1 MNYDVILRSDVKKAL
16 VAATWISDATKAAVW
31 SILDNV
37 PIVDAETAFPQLG
50 LVKEAFDMAK
60 ADLMPVVRCKDCK
73 AWNTKTAMS
82 FLRDGVHVRC
92 CTCSACGRLMYDDD
106 FCSYGERR

>member
-1 MNYDVILRSDVKKAL
+1 MNYDVIFRSDVKKAL
-16 VAATWISDATKAAVW
+16 VAAPWISDATKAAVL

-60 ADLMPVVRCKDCK
+60 ADLVPVVRCESCE
-73 AWNTKTAMS
+73 AWNTKAAMS

-92 CTCSACGRLMYDDD
+92 CPCSVYGRLMYGDD
-106 FCSYGERR
+106 FCSKGKRR

>member
-16 VAATWISDATKAAVW
+16 VAASWISCATKAAVW

-60 ADLMPVVRCKDCK
+60 ADLVPVVRCKDCK
-73 AWNTKTAMS
+73 HRYKMPAGWSLCNKKMAGMIHDS
-82 FLRDGVHVRC
+82 
-92 CTCSACGRLMYDDD
+92 D
-106 FCSYGERR
+106 FCSYGERRTDK

>member
-16 VAATWISDATKAAVW
+16 VAAPWISDATKAAVW

-60 ADLMPVVRCKDCK
+60 ADLVPVVRCKDCEHRH
-73 AWNTKTAMS
+73 S
-82 FLRDGVHVRC
+82 SEFCECRPEDGYC
-92 CTCSACGRLMYDDD
+92 ND
-106 FCSYGERR
+106 GERRTDE

>member
-1 MNYDVILRSDVKKAL
+1 MNYDVIFRSDVKKAL
-16 VAATWISDATKAAVW
+16 AAAPWISDATKAAVW

-60 ADLMPVVRCKDCK
+60 ADLVPAVRCKDCK
-73 AWNTKTAMS
+73 HRYEMPNGLSLCNRKMAGMI
-82 FLRDGVHVRC
+82 RD
-92 CTCSACGRLMYDDD
+92 SD
-106 FCSYGERR
+106 FCSYGKRRTAP